1 MIKTL
6 RLLLCLCV
14 CVSANALHAQSFSSK
29 SFVRTYGLSASDYG
43 TWAIETA
50 DQGYLLSMN
59 SPTQVPPNFA
69 VGTGILKTDC
79 LGELQWQHMYIANGE
94 SLFSTQVMES
104 GGAYYVYGSTGSTLN
119 NAQQY
124 IAKFGPDG
132 TLLVARFIRSSVSD
146 LPARFLRASNGTWWL
161 ISTGDNNVGFEH
173 ICVTH
178 LDANFNLIASFK
190 YSLAQRELQ
199 VSSAT
204 FTTNQELLLCGD
216 YSNGGTFRNGFV
228 MRIGVNGDLRWFTSL
243 RDAYDV
249 KLTDI
254 VSDEAGYSFASGYV
268 FNQATGVD
276 ALCVKFNVLGNEV
289 GQVEVNMSEDD
300 RLRAITKRGSELLLL
315 GDFGTFDDRNAFWMR
330 INSTTSAV
338 SPAIQLDYGNPYT
351 NYPYNVVP
359 ASGNS
364 WLFTGDFVKP
374 NGTRDAALVR
384 LDAYFQLP
392 CNTLVV
398 DPFSH
403 SVGNLVE
410 GTESILVQ
418 PIQSTVTTADFT
430 EVNLTYTSS
439 SVCGK
444 YTPTAAATFEVTE
457 DCPLSCVQFTD
468 QSLCDPQSWSWSF
481 PGGEPA
487 TSTEQNP
494 VVCYNSA
501 GEKEVTLL
509 VSNVDGSSST
519 SLTLTIL
526 NDCPLIIPNTFSP
539 NGDGIND
546 EFEITGLKTNSILKI
561 FDRWGTLVFSSSAY
575 KNNWSGKIQAEE
587 GVESGNRVD
596 AGVYFYVLESP
607 NGVKKNGYIQLVR

>member
-1 MIKTL
+1 M

-14 CVSANALHAQSFSSK
+14 LVSADALYAQSFSSK
-29 SFVRTYGLSASDYG
+29 SFLRTYGLSASDYG

-59 SPTQVPPNFA
+59 SPTQMPPNFA

-79 LGELQWQHMYIANGE
+79 QGELQWQHLYIANGE
-94 SLFSTQVMES
+94 NLLSNQVMES
-104 GGAYYVYGSTGSTLN
+104 GGAFYVYGSAGNTLN

-124 IAKFGPDG
+124 IAKFSPDG
-132 TLLVARFIRSSVSD
+132 VLQLAKFIRCSTSD
-146 LPARFLRASNGTWWL
+146 LPARFLRANNGSWWL
-161 ISTGDNNVGFEH
+161 ISTGDYNVGYEN
-173 ICVTH
+173 INVTH
-178 LDANFNLIASFK
+178 LDSNFNLIESFK

-216 YSNGGTFRNGFV
+216 YANGGTFRNGFV

-243 RDAYDV
+243 SDAYDV

-268 FNQATGVD
+268 FNQATGMD
-276 ALCVKFNVLGNEV
+276 ALCVKLNVLGNEV
-289 GQVEVNMSEDD
+289 GQVEINMSEDD
-300 RLRAITKRGSELLLL
+300 RLRAITKRGSELLLV

-330 INSTTSAV
+330 INSTSSAV
-338 SPAIQLDYGNPYT
+338 SPAIQLDFGNPLT
-351 NYPYNVVP
+351 NYPYSVVP

-374 NGTRDAALVR
+374 NLTRDAALVR
-384 LDAYFQLP
+384 LDAYYQLP
-392 CNTLVV
+392 CNTLIV

-410 GTESILVQ
+410 GTESITTQ
-418 PIQSTVTTADFT
+418 PIQALVSTADLT
-430 EVNLTYTSS
+430 EVNLIYTTS

-468 QSLCDPQSWSWSF
+468 QSLCDPTTWNWSF

-487 TSTEQNP
+487 SSAEQNP

-501 GEKEVTLL
+501 GEKDVTLQ
-509 VSNVDGSSST
+509 VSNADGTSST
-519 SLTLTIL
+519 AFAVSIL

-546 EFEITGLKTNSILKI
+546 VFEITGLKTNSILKI
-561 FDRWGTLVFSSSAY
+561 YDRWGKLVFSSTAY

-587 GVESGNRVD
+587 GVESVNRVD

-607 NGVKKNGYIQLVR
+607 DGAKSKGYIQLVN